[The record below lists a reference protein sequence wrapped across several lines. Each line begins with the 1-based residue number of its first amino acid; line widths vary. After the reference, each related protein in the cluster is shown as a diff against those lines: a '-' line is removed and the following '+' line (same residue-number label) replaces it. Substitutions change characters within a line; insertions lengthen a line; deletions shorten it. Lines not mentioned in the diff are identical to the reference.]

1 MPKSKKTSHL
11 KLSDNPLGNRTKSF
25 KNTLK
30 TIYYFLFF
38 FLDKLLRRNL
48 YLAKYARAN
57 DLQHHLGKFI
67 YPLFHRMLN

>member
-11 KLSDNPLGNRTKSF
+11 KLPDNPLGNRTKSF
-25 KNTLK
+25 KNTLQ

-38 FLDKLLRRNL
+38 FLDNILRRNL

>member
-11 KLSDNPLGNRTKSF
+11 KLPDNPLGNRTKSF
-25 KNTLK
+25 KKHFKNYIL
-30 TIYYFLFF
+30 FPFF
-38 FLDKLLRRNL
+38 FLDNILRRNL

>member
-11 KLSDNPLGNRTKSF
+11 KLPDNPLGKRTKSF

-38 FLDKLLRRNL
+38 FLDNILRRNL